1 MFVKKKCSVKDV
13 QSLKAFRIKFKKFA
27 AHAQTDTLIKEIFI
41 PTGSLLGSLST
52 ELNFI
57 FYHARGHSHWNVAPP
72 FFDSGGPQT
81 GVWSTKT
88 TKDGKCLS
96 VIFIFLVENQY
107 GLS

>member
-1 MFVKKKCSVKDV
+1 MGNPPFSGENIDIDTDKHHIVHVSDEAVYPLYTFLSRSYTRWVGRQDSVG
-13 QSLKAFRIKFKKFA
+13 
-27 AHAQTDTLIKEIFI
+27 
-41 PTGSLLGSLST
+41 P
-52 ELNFI
+52 
-57 FYHARGHSHWNVAPP
+57 APP